1 MTNDMRPNA
10 SPRLRSVA
18 TSVPAYRASQ
28 GAFVEAAGLAGLG
41 SGLLLLR
48 LAAGR
53 IAYRNAAI
61 GCFVVTAASI
71 LAVIIRDRL

>member
-1 MTNDMRPNA
+1 MVTRTVVIILA
-10 SPRLRSVA
+10 FA
-18 TSVPAYRASQ
+18 AAAYRASQ

-48 LAAGR
+48 IAAGR

-61 GCFVVTAASI
+61 GCFAVTAASI